1 MVASVPELANRQRGR
16 PKRRAS
22 SRATATAFGVGWA
35 KWVPAAD
42 LGGYGLLYG
51 GVRVAREGGAVAA
64 VQVHVLV
71 AVDVVD
77 LRAMAVAQPDRL
89 RCGDLPARGDPAGQV
104 LLSRLGEVSGVRL
117 AADED
122 LFLGRD
128 DLGELGIGDGVAD
141 ALGAVPGGL
150 GALLDGLFGAVLVG
164 DHDFKAPSLD

>member
-1 MVASVPELANRQRGR
+1 MASLPVKTGHLTGLSGR
-16 PKRRAS
+16 
-22 SRATATAFGVGWA
+22 
-35 KWVPAAD
+35 
-42 LGGYGLLYG
+42 GLLDG
-51 GVRVAREGGAVAA
+51 RVRVAGEGGAVAA

-77 LRAMAVAQPDRL
+77 LRAVAVAQPDRL

-128 DLGELGIGDGVAD
+128 DLGELGVGDRVAD
-141 ALGAVPGGL
+141 TLGAVLGGL
-150 GALLDGLFGAVLVG
+150 DSLFGAVLVG
-164 DHDFKAPSLD
+164 DHDFKAPGLD